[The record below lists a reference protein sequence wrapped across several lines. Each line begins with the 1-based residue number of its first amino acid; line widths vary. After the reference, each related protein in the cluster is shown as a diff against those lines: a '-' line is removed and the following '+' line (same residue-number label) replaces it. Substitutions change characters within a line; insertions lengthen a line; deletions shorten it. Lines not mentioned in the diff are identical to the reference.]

1 MIKFSTLL
9 ILSFL
14 ISSNAMGTTANC
26 TGGEC
31 QFNNSY
37 HYTYAKTYC
46 TETLS
51 FEEVETNFLY
61 FTILK
66 TGKTC
71 NVFESNKEN

>member
-51 FEEVETNFLY
+51 FEEV
-61 FTILK
+61 
-66 TGKTC
+66 
-71 NVFESNKEN
+71 